1 MSADEE
7 PSWAMRTAPKQS
19 ITELLHNPRPSKLE
33 LPRVPSFDIS
43 AASLSLAPTTEAQLP
58 EPYDINFFEPYLR
71 KYAPLVERFES
82 EIQRA
87 APTPQQLYSVPSEFF
102 DPDFAPASSQHLLQL
117 QQADTPLCDH
127 PRLPE
132 LRAELTE
139 YQTTLEH
146 HLKLQLDRQETPI
159 SQAIANIRTLR
170 QSILDTAAALR
181 QTRNNAAL
189 LIPKVS
195 SPVLAVERLTQVQ
208 ANLNALKEALNHVQT
223 VTNAPSD
230 VAILL
235 DSGEYSAAIDTVA
248 HAKAALSHP
257 HLSAFNALSP
267 IRARLA
273 HSVEQ
278 IDNALRQQFRL
289 ALADNNELT
298 LNHVVSLVNRMAR
311 LPLLS
316 RYFMHEIKDDLTRQ
330 LSNVTSLHAAAK
342 AVKASASR
350 AVLLAN
356 IIHNGQPPN
365 QPSSSSS
372 APSEPTE
379 AWKKQVMDAYTDVD
393 DLIAGTV
400 HRILGNST
408 VQDALSERVF
418 IVIIPDNDLTPENC
432 FDEFKAALRFG
443 EEIRAL
449 KELAD
454 ELDRTFGVER
464 RRSALRAKISEKQIA
479 FLSAFHK
486 AHVDALTRT
495 IRSDRWQEIRV
506 NEATSRLLSAVVGP
520 PTAGKPEGQ
529 DEDEEGEGNGP
540 QPPPIPPGV
549 IVIGD
554 EAFRTVATGVRY
566 VRSICAYSLLT
577 EQSPTMRSEFGR
589 RGNDFCR
596 LFNSLVGEAILQAA
610 ALQWSALRSIT
621 ARHLSLASRTIALAA
636 AVATHVNQPLE
647 KALSGAQA
655 KIILPLVK
663 RSEKDLR
670 DHHGQLLAK
679 ILAIMMDRL
688 DAHEKTL
695 KSLPWSKQQEME
707 RFEMPSVYAVTLAKE
722 ASVLHRI
729 LWSVL
734 PRSEVFD
741 IFQRVCAAYGT
752 HLSEAYS
759 VLDGTAEWIRARV
772 ANDVSCL
779 HNRLR
784 LLDVFKAN
792 PALFNPLS
800 KLYAR
805 FAKEFFETGTKKVST
820 EKPEDKHKSQS
831 PSQSQG
837 VQHAV
842 DTKTPVQANPDVGV
856 DKEQSTQARKAI
868 ASDPTEGKGDESK
881 ERKANDNVREDRGV
895 SGNATNGNV
904 DSVTR
909 PLTADILQSNVK
921 QDGLESSPKE
931 PSNDPRE
938 ESSDDPCS
946 SRDTSIP
953 CSSQELSFSKSALEQ
968 NTSTKHVDLDG
979 RADAAVKSIPDQM
992 TEKQGHY
999 LTGNTTSPT
1008 DTHTENCYEDRPGK
1022 ENKNSSKVSVENAME
1037 EKEGSASGSPESIK
1051 EIVKTNATQEPS
1063 AEEPYQ
1069 TSPEHPEDVHVQS
1082 ETPQSDECARVD
1094 VKSGELNGTTE
1105 SRSTENSIPD
1115 AEET

>member
-1 MSADEE
+1 M
-7 PSWAMRTAPKQS
+7 
-19 ITELLHNPRPSKLE
+19 
-33 LPRVPSFDIS
+33 
-43 AASLSLAPTTEAQLP
+43 
-58 EPYDINFFEPYLR
+58 
-71 KYAPLVERFES
+71 
-82 EIQRA
+82 
-87 APTPQQLYSVPSEFF
+87 
-102 DPDFAPASSQHLLQL
+102 
-117 QQADTPLCDH
+117 
-127 PRLPE
+127 
-132 LRAELTE
+132 RAELTE

-146 HLKLQLDRQETPI
+146 HLKLQLHRQSVPI
-159 SQAIANIRTLR
+159 SQAIANIRALR

-189 LIPKVS
+189 LIPKLS
-195 SPVLAVERLTQVQ
+195 SPVLAVKRLTQVQ

-257 HLSAFNALSP
+257 HLSGLNALSP
-267 IRARLA
+267 VRARLA

-278 IDNALRQQFRL
+278 IDNALRHQFRL

-316 RYFMHEIKDDLTRQ
+316 RYFMREIKDDLTTQ
-330 LSNVTSLHAAAK
+330 LSTVTSLHAAAK
-342 AVKASASR
+342 AAKASASR

-356 IIHNGQPPN
+356 IIQNGQHPDHSSASPPPS
-365 QPSSSSS
+365 QPS
-372 APSEPTE
+372 E
-379 AWKKQVMDAYTDVD
+379 AWNNQLLDAYTDVD
-393 DLIAGTV
+393 DLLAGTV
-400 HRILGNST
+400 DRILGNCT
-408 VQDALSERVF
+408 VQDTLRERVF
-418 IVIIPDNDLTPENC
+418 IVVIPDNHLTPENC

-443 EEIRAL
+443 EEVRAL
-449 KELAD
+449 KELAQ
-454 ELDRTFGVER
+454 ELDHMFAVER

-495 IRSDRWQEIRV
+495 IRSDRWQEVRV

-520 PTAGKPEGQ
+520 PAVGKPEEH
-529 DEDEEGEGNGP
+529 DEGGEGNAS
-540 QPPPIPPGV
+540 QPPPIPAGV

-554 EAFRTVATGVRY
+554 EGFKTVATGVRY
-566 VRSICAYSLLT
+566 VRSMCVYSLLT

-621 ARHLSLASRTIALAA
+621 ARHLSLASRTIALAV
-636 AVATHVNQPLE
+636 AVATHVNEPLE

-707 RFEMPSVYAVTLAKE
+707 RFEMPSTYAVTLAKE

-734 PRSEVFD
+734 PTTEVFD
-741 IFQRVCAAYGT
+741 IFQRVCTAYGT
-752 HLSEAYS
+752 HLTEAYG
-759 VLDGTAEWIRARV
+759 VLDGREEWIRARV

-784 LLDVFKAN
+784 SLDVFKAN
-792 PALFNPLS
+792 PALFKPLS

-805 FAKEFFETGTKKVST
+805 FAKDFFETGTKKASD
-820 EKPEDKHKSQS
+820 EKTTDERKTRSLPPAQ
-831 PSQSQG
+831 
-837 VQHAV
+837 AV
-842 DTKTPVQANPDVGV
+842 HTSNAKPPPPANPEPKV
-856 DKEQSTQARKAI
+856 DKEQAMQAQKEFTSNPVKSESTERTEQTASGDAQGDRDGSESAI
-868 ASDPTEGKGDESK
+868 N
-881 ERKANDNVREDRGV
+881 R
-895 SGNATNGNV
+895 NA
-904 DSVTR
+904 DSVTGSR
-909 PLTADILQSNVK
+909 TAHVPQSAMN
-921 QDGLESSPKE
+921 QDELDSSPKE
-931 PSNDPRE
+931 PLNDHRK
-938 ESSDDPCS
+938 ESPDDPGS
-946 SRDTSIP
+946 SCDTSMP
-953 CSSQELSFSKSALEQ
+953 CSSQELSFNKHDIEQ
-968 NTSTKHVDLDG
+968 DAAARHVETDG
-979 RADAAVKSIPDQM
+979 RIEVGMKRIPEQAS
-992 TEKQGHY
+992 EKQEQD
-999 LTGNTTSPT
+999 LTSNVIIPKE
-1008 DTHTENCYEDRPGK
+1008 TETESSHEDRPNK
-1022 ENKNSSKVSVENAME
+1022 ELEDSSKESILENISE
-1037 EKEGSASGSPESIK
+1037 EKETSASGSPESIR
-1051 EIVKTNATQEPS
+1051 EISKANAQQVSS
-1063 AEEPYQ
+1063 AEEAYQ
-1069 TSPEHPEDVHVQS
+1069 TGPEVPEDVRVES
-1082 ETPQSDECARVD
+1082 ETPESDESARMEAD
-1094 VKSGELNGTTE
+1094 VESGEPNGTTE
-1105 SRSTENSIPD
+1105 EPPEKNSVPKT
-1115 AEET
+1115 EET